1 MKNIFISCISNGH
14 DIAEKYRTAFTA
26 RGMACRMTPKN
37 DFDVQYTEDKIGAI
51 IDRCHAFVLII
62 SDASQG
68 AAMIKKE
75 VELALMLCKPLFLVN
90 INSCSLTDIFAKYRQ
105 NAYDL
110 SKYSPFDAAELV
122 YITSD
127 EAVSEGKTAITD
139 VSRERDFTVLSDNS
153 VYKGIYKGELCGGVI
168 PDGLGEFVGSND
180 AGDTVEY
187 SGGFKRG
194 KYHGKGVEIVTRA
207 SGDVCRFECEY
218 ADGIRC
224 GEGKY
229 EVNRKN
235 GTAATYMGQF
245 SGGLPNGVGRE
256 TFIAPDGIV
265 ITYEGGFQNALYCG
279 EGTAVVEYLNGDV
292 KTYEGNF
299 VSGEYD
305 GMVKEMFRV
314 AECESSDFY
323 ELAPNVFIPDKARE
337 ICAARIGEDVF
348 GGQSDIQYV
357 RLPDGV
363 EEIAPN
369 AFSGCTGL
377 KRIFIP
383 DSVKIIGENAF
394 LDCSCLEKIFISKN
408 VTKIGQHAFRNCKR
422 LQRVY
427 IPDDIAEVHKNSFEG
442 CRDISICYKM
452 HFYSYS
458 ERNLLPWGDELT

>member
-1 MKNIFISCISNGH
+1 MNNVFISCISNEQN
-14 DIAEKYRTAFTA
+14 IAEKYCTEFTA
-26 RGMACRMTPKN
+26 CSMICRMTPKN
-37 DFDVQYTEDKIGAI
+37 DFDVQYTEDKIAAI

-68 AAMIKKE
+68 SAIIKKE
-75 VELALMLCKPLFLVN
+75 AELALMLCKPLFLVN
-90 INSCSLTDIFAKYRQ
+90 INSCSLTDIFATYSQ
-105 NAYDL
+105 NAYDI
-110 SKYSPFDAAELV
+110 SAYSPVDAAKMV
-122 YITSD
+122 YNTIKGAESK
-127 EAVSEGKTAITD
+127 GKAAITN
-139 VSRERDFTVLSDNS
+139 VSRERDFTVLYDNS
-153 VYKGIYKGELCGGVI
+153 VYNGKYKGELCGGVI

-187 SGGFKRG
+187 NGCFKLG
-194 KYHGKGVEIVTRA
+194 KYHGKGVELVTRA

-229 EVNRKN
+229 EVKRKN
-235 GTAATYMGQF
+235 GTAVTYMGQF
-245 SGGLPNGVGRE
+245 SGGLPNGVGKE
-256 TFIAPDGIV
+256 TFISPDGIV

-292 KTYEGNF
+292 KTYAGNF

-305 GMVKEMFRV
+305 GVVKEMFRV
-314 AECESSDFY
+314 AECESSDY
-323 ELAPNVFIPDKARE
+323 CELVPNVFIPDEARE
-337 ICAARIGEDVF
+337 IRAVRMGEDIF

-394 LDCSCLEKIFISKN
+394 RDCSSLEKIFISKN
-408 VTKIGQHAFRNCKR
+408 VTKIGQHAFQNCKR
-422 LQRVY
+422 LQRIY
-427 IPDDIAEVHKNSFEG
+427 IPDDITEVHINSFEG
-442 CRDISICYKM
+442 CRDINICYKM

-458 ERNLLPWGDELT
+458 ERNLLPWGDERA